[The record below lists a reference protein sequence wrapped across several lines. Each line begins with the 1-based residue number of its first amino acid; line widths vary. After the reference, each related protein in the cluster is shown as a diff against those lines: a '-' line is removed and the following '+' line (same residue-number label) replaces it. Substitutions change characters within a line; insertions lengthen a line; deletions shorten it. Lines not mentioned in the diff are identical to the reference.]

1 MTTKEAH
8 EGRGGQEFKGNLERN
23 NVREPVQWEVVW
35 LEVPGSSEFSR
46 SFGVPGL
53 LRWRVQARHIV
64 RIPKRRFR
72 RRVSKARTRNN
83 FLIAGKTGPG
93 GCRFHS
99 PFEASV

>member
-1 MTTKEAH
+1 MKNTVAVCRRLTRYVNHRSAAREFKSFWDGMTTKETH

-53 LRWRVQARHIV
+53 LR
-64 RIPKRRFR
+64 
-72 RRVSKARTRNN
+72 
-83 FLIAGKTGPG
+83 
-93 GCRFHS
+93 
-99 PFEASV
+99 